1 MEAVSPEQT
10 ASLVVVTESP
20 EPASPPAKAPPPEL
34 VMREVVLADTRMRL
48 PAWLVISTIISLVLC
63 TILTLGLLLS
73 LRQMRMLRR
82 ELAASRDVT
91 ASLAS
96 QLDQQSKQIQHLNSV
111 MGGLAGDVKALD
123 AGPELF
129 AEEGESVVPDE
140 GEPQP
145 GENPRGRIVPG
156 LPNGSLPGGWWS
168 GGF

>member
-1 MEAVSPEQT
+1 
-10 ASLVVVTESP
+10 
-20 EPASPPAKAPPPEL
+20 
-34 VMREVVLADTRMRL
+34 
-48 PAWLVISTIISLVLC
+48 
-63 TILTLGLLLS
+63 
-73 LRQMRMLRR
+73 
-82 ELAASRDVT
+82 
-91 ASLAS
+91 
-96 QLDQQSKQIQHLNSV
+96 
-111 MGGLAGDVKALD
+111 VKALD